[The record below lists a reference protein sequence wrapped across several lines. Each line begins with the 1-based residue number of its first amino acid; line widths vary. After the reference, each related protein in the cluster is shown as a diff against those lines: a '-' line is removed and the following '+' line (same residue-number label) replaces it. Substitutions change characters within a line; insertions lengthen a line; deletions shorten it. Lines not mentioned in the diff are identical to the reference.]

1 MTMRIENSPSRIIL
15 LSTALALAQIV
26 SGSARAATAIAPEPS
41 RSVDASKL
49 FDGQWVEIGR
59 KPMKLTDGC
68 IAGGTHYTP
77 RTSGRVDVVDTCH
90 EKTPAGKLK
99 SIGGP
104 GTILNPGTN
113 TKLHVAYRFLGF
125 LPVGRDYWILDH
137 DDAYSWFISSNPQ
150 FTDLWIYTR
159 DARPSPSLV
168 KTLVGKAKSMG
179 YDVSQLEF
187 PAQP

>member
-1 MTMRIENSPSRIIL
+1 MTIAVTPAIASS
-15 LSTALALAQIV
+15 AQ
-26 SGSARAATAIAPEPS
+26 ATTPTAPEPS
-41 RSVDASKL
+41 SPVDASKL
-49 FDGQWVEIGR
+49 FVGQWVEIGR
-59 KPMKLTDGC
+59 KPMKLTNSC
-68 IAGGTHYTP
+68 VAGGTRY
-77 RTSGRVDVVDTCH
+77 TSGKNGHVNVVDTCH

-99 SIGGP
+99 SISGP
-104 GTILNPGTN
+104 GTILNPGVN